1 MLTNRTKH
9 EKIAW
14 LFGEQKMQYEVID
27 FKNLSDNQIKQLKK
41 CCLKNGYMILI
52 LNRFWLYKRYK
63 FKVALASD
71 NNKIIGWSIFND
83 TCGHMPSKLNF
94 QIYVKKSY
102 RKLGIG
108 TELIKIS
115 KENCK
120 KPFVVACINN
130 KTLKFYQKQ
139 LEYTDFLCYHPVRNV
154 KAVKFDYEFGCLEIF
169 I

>member
-1 MLTNRTKH
+1 MLTNGTKH
-9 EKIAW
+9 EKITW
-14 LFGEQKMQYEVID
+14 LSGKQKMRYEVIN

-52 LNRFWLYKRYK
+52 LKRFWLYKYYK

-83 TCGHMPSKLNF
+83 TCKRVPLKLNF

-102 RKLGIG
+102 RKMGVG
-108 TELIKIS
+108 AELIKIS

-120 KPFVVACINN
+120 KPLIIACVNN
-130 KTLKFYQKQ
+130 RTLKILSK
-139 LEYTDFLCYHPVRNV
+139 TSRR
-154 KAVKFDYEFGCLEIF
+154 
-169 I
+169 